1 MHFFSSNVAPN
12 EYVHRI
18 CVWET
23 HAKFDIRAY
32 YKLYFLWF
40 CHLWMKFGNVRRYPR
55 CPARWSA
62 MAHLSQSQARADWE
76 RTLDPKD
83 RFEIY
88 RLTNVTMTS
97 TRLTPLPLQDF
108 DGAIRLR
115 RQYELLK
122 DSWNMFAYF
131 WSPSP
136 IPTHSPLRFAEASTK
151 GMASLPAMLPRCL
164 PSDEISRTFTHSKPG
179 DTPNAKF
186 FLMLSNVAPY
196 AHCSYMPFRSIEIL
210 TCIAVSPFWPL
221 VTRISTIKG
230 ARFRRQK
237 VKVPSDNNAGKED
250 ERTRSDR
257 KMTRYDKWSSSE
269 DKFAGKGMERG
280 HNSWQQGRIRETR
293 IKTKRMTRRKSRRKI
308 RRETTK
314 DKAWMV
320 DAACSSTKKTH
331 MENHWEHQ
339 NRIYLEEK
347 DMFFNR
353 YSDSKHNLTRC
364 KTHIDSK
371 TFQHIPAYSKIFQ
384 HMGIGQNL
392 GYPKN

>member
-1 MHFFSSNVAPN
+1 MNFW
-12 EYVHRI
+12 RI
-18 CVWET
+18 LET
-23 HAKFDIRAY
+23 CLLIFDRQVLSPLIPHSGLLRRAQREWPAC
-32 YKLYFLWF
+32 LRCSQDV
-40 CHLWMKFGNVRRYPR
+40 CHLMKFLG
-55 CPARWSA
+55 
-62 MAHLSQSQARADWE
+62 HLHTRSLV
-76 RTLDPKD
+76 TL
-83 RFEIY
+83 R
-88 RLTNVTMTS
+88 M
-97 TRLTPLPLQDF
+97 
-108 DGAIRLR
+108 
-115 RQYELLK
+115 
-122 DSWNMFAYF
+122 
-131 WSPSP
+131 PS
-136 IPTHSPLRFAEASTK
+136 
-151 GMASLPAMLPRCL
+151 
-164 PSDEISRTFTHSKPG
+164 
-179 DTPNAKF
+179 F